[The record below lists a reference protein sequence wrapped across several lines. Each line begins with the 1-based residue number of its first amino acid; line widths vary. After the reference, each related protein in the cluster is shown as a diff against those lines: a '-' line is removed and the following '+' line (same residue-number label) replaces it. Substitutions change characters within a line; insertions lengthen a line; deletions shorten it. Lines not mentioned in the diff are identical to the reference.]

1 MKEYKYKINGNNYNV
16 AIGDIVDSKA
26 EVLVNG
32 TPYKVELDQKKAPVT
47 VVSQT
52 PRSGSSPHRSR
63 RQGNSKTQR
72 SCRRHSD

>member
-16 AIGDIVDSKA
+16 AIGDIVDGKA

-52 PRSGSSPHRSR
+52 PRAAVGQLQSR
-63 RQGNSKTQR
+63 RCSK
-72 SCRRHSD
+72 SRRHSGSA